1 MYSTLAHLGKVDQS
15 ITDSK
20 KYSCCVSI
28 PPSSTFPS
36 YYSNQIQ
43 YSKPEYFSTPSLDVN
58 PHLASSSM
66 DISSSFPVLSSE
78 MNNNNQQVFRKELY
92 SSQPTT
98 TTTTL
103 LPVLDCR
110 FNLREICK
118 QCILLED
125 HLSHPEK
132 RCTDCCIKHFLALE
146 GLGEEAVTLDSK
158 QDYVHQ
164 LQSLP
169 TKIRSIQ
176 QYWFQNPEKH
186 SRKASELL
194 RQLRKEF
201 MIQVFDLDSF
211 QSCSNG
217 HCSIKSNKPDS
228 SPYKKVHKS

>member
-1 MYSTLAHLGKVDQS
+1 
-15 ITDSK
+15 
-20 KYSCCVSI
+20 
-28 PPSSTFPS
+28 
-36 YYSNQIQ
+36 
-43 YSKPEYFSTPSLDVN
+43 VN
-58 PHLASSSM
+58 PRLASSSVET
-66 DISSSFPVLSSE
+66 SSSFPIISSE
-78 MNNNNQQVFRKELY
+78 LDPNQQQVFRKELY
-92 SSQPTT
+92 SSSPTTT

-158 QDYVHQ
+158 QTYSHQ

-176 QYWFQNPEKH
+176 QFWYQNPDKH
-186 SRKASELL
+186 ARKASELL

-217 HCSIKSNKPDS
+217 QCSLQLKSDS
-228 SPYKKVHKS
+228 VRKS